1 MMTLNSYLSIV
12 TLNVNGLN
20 DCIKRRRVSDW
31 IKKQDPSIC
40 CLQETH
46 FRQKDTYSLKIKGWR
61 TIYHSNGPKK
71 KAGVAILIS
80 DKLKFTTKTVVRDEE
95 GHYIILKGSIQQED
109 LTILNIYAPNVGAA
123 KYINQLLTKVKKYL
137 DNNTLILGDF
147 NLALSILD
155 RSSKHN
161 ISKETRALNDTL
173 DQMDFTDIYRTLH
186 PNSTE
191 YTFFSSA
198 HGTFSRI
205 DHILGH
211 KSGLNRY
218 QKIGIVPCIFSD
230 HNALKLELN
239 HNKKFGRTSN
249 TWRLRTILL
258 KDKRVN
264 QEIKEE
270 LKRFMETN
278 ENEDTTVQN
287 LWDAAKAVLRGKYIA
302 IQASIQKL
310 ERTQIQKLTLH
321 IKELEKKQQID
332 PTPKRRRELIK
343 IRAEL
348 NEIETRRTVE
358 QINRTRSW
366 FFERINKIDKPL
378 ASLIKK
384 KREKTQ
390 INKIMNEKGE
400 ITTNTKEI
408 QTILKTY
415 YEQLYA
421 NKLGNL
427 EEMDAF
433 LESHKLP
440 KLEQEEIENLN
451 RPITREEIEA
461 VIKNLP
467 RHKSPGPDGFP
478 GEFYQTFKEEIIP
491 ILLKLFGKIERD
503 GVLPNSFYEASI
515 TLIPKPDKDPAKK
528 ENYRPISLMNMDA
541 KILNKILANRIQ
553 QYVKK
558 IIHHD
563 QVGFIPGTQGWFN
576 TRKTI
581 NVIHHISKRKTKNH
595 MILSLDAEKAFDK
608 IQHPFLIKTL
618 QSVGIEGTFLDIL
631 KAIYE
636 KPTANIILNG
646 EALGAFPLRSG
657 TRQGCPLSPLLFN
670 IVLEVLASAI
680 RQQKDIKGIQIGK
693 EEVKLSLFADDMI
706 LYIENPKPPPQDC

>member
-20 DCIKRRRVSDW
+20 DPIKRRRVSDW

-61 TIYHSNGPKK
+61 TIYHSNGPQK

-80 DKLKFTTKTVVRDEE
+80 DKLKFTPKTVVRDEE
-95 GHYIILKGSIQQED
+95 GHYLILKGSIQQED

-155 RSSKHN
+155 RSSKQN

-408 QTILKTY
+408 QTILTTY
-415 YEQLYA
+415 YEQPYT

-427 EEMDAF
+427 EEMDTF
-433 LESHKLP
+433 LENHKLP

-478 GEFYQTFKEEIIP
+478 GEFYQTFKEETIP

-515 TLIPKPDKDPAKK
+515 TLIPKPDKDPTKK
-528 ENYRPISLMNMDA
+528 ENYRPIALMNMDA

-553 QYVKK
+553 QYIKK

-576 TRKTI
+576 THKTI

-595 MILSLDAEKAFDK
+595 MILSLDAEKAF
-608 IQHPFLIKTL
+608 
-618 QSVGIEGTFLDIL
+618 
-631 KAIYE
+631 E
-636 KPTANIILNG
+636 KYSIH
-646 EALGAFPLRSG
+646 S
-657 TRQGCPLSPLLFN
+657 
-670 IVLEVLASAI
+670 
-680 RQQKDIKGIQIGK
+680 
-693 EEVKLSLFADDMI
+693 
-706 LYIENPKPPPQDC
+706 

>member
-1 MMTLNSYLSIV
+1 M
-12 TLNVNGLN
+12 
-20 DCIKRRRVSDW
+20 
-31 IKKQDPSIC
+31 
-40 CLQETH
+40 
-46 FRQKDTYSLKIKGWR
+46 
-61 TIYHSNGPKK
+61 
-71 KAGVAILIS
+71 
-80 DKLKFTTKTVVRDEE
+80 RDEE

-155 RSSKHN
+155 RSSKQN

-378 ASLIKK
+378 VSLFKNRRLKLIK
-384 KREKTQ
+384 
-390 INKIMNEKGE
+390 
-400 ITTNTKEI
+400 
-408 QTILKTY
+408 
-415 YEQLYA
+415 
-421 NKLGNL
+421 
-427 EEMDAF
+427 
-433 LESHKLP
+433 S
-440 KLEQEEIENLN
+440 
-451 RPITREEIEA
+451 
-461 VIKNLP
+461 
-467 RHKSPGPDGFP
+467 
-478 GEFYQTFKEEIIP
+478 
-491 ILLKLFGKIERD
+491 
-503 GVLPNSFYEASI
+503 
-515 TLIPKPDKDPAKK
+515 
-528 ENYRPISLMNMDA
+528 
-541 KILNKILANRIQ
+541 
-553 QYVKK
+553 
-558 IIHHD
+558 
-563 QVGFIPGTQGWFN
+563 
-576 TRKTI
+576 
-581 NVIHHISKRKTKNH
+581 
-595 MILSLDAEKAFDK
+595 
-608 IQHPFLIKTL
+608 
-618 QSVGIEGTFLDIL
+618 
-631 KAIYE
+631 
-636 KPTANIILNG
+636 
-646 EALGAFPLRSG
+646 
-657 TRQGCPLSPLLFN
+657 
-670 IVLEVLASAI
+670 
-680 RQQKDIKGIQIGK
+680 
-693 EEVKLSLFADDMI
+693 
-706 LYIENPKPPPQDC
+706 